1 MENYKLWFDL
11 HRHDEYSSFDGFGKA
26 VELAKL
32 AKEYGYPALGISN
45 HGNTNGLVQHYMA
58 CKAVGIKPVLGVEG
72 YMIPKYK
79 EKHRGY
85 HLCLFAKNAIGYRN
99 INEIQYEGEKQKY
112 YNPIW
117 TFELLEKYSE
127 GVICTSACIAGFLS
141 QAIKEDRMDA
151 ADKFIKKMKQIY
163 GPDFYIEVQ
172 PYTISEEGLQEKV
185 NKSLMVLAKKHKVKV
200 LLTSDSHYG
209 SPDDFPTYLKMHEI
223 AGHDLEHI
231 ESTYKERYMPTKKDM
246 LKRFY
251 KMFGDKELGKE
262 YMGNHKELF
271 DKVEEDIF
279 EGLKQTL
286 PPMQEELGVTV
297 RELVKKGLKAKGKWT
312 PEYKA
317 RVEEELHVIETLGF
331 DDYFLM
337 VYDYVNWAKSQGIA
351 VGPGRGSCCNCEVA
365 YAIGI
370 TEVDSLYYGLDFR
383 RFLRI
388 DKKKMPDI
396 DLDFEKSR
404 RAEVIEYIIN
414 RHKGHTARIASYGLY
429 KVDNL
434 VNDLAKVCG
443 LGTKKEDED
452 AAEHKDIINSIK
464 EHINNYLDEDS
475 NLITES
481 FLSSQLTRKFN
492 AMYDDICTHF
502 SKLYKKMRFIG
513 THAAGV
519 AITGGNI
526 LDYTS
531 LRIDGKSGQLYTNYD
546 LNDLENINVI
556 KFDILGLVT
565 MEELGALRKETG
577 VTVNYEEATNDKKLM
592 KAFANRETTGIF
604 QFDKPAVQK
613 LLGEIKCSCFE
624 DVVAANALN
633 RPGPLSTG
641 VPALYAYNKE
651 HPEEAKE
658 SLYYNFTKDT
668 FGTVVYQ
675 EQIQKVCVEIGGM
688 EWGDADK
695 VMKMIGGQ
703 SQSEDA
709 KIQFEKDKQ
718 ELSDKFVKGATKN
731 GISKKDAKEIFNS
744 MLVYSFN
751 KGHALGYSLI
761 SVEEMYY
768 KQNYPTEFWWAKLK
782 YCPLESN
789 IFQLER
795 EAVASGNLI
804 FLAHVNGT
812 ANYSLKEI
820 EGEVVIQRGLTT
832 IKGIGEKVAMAIEE
846 ERLKNGPYLN
856 TADIEERLPGRIL
869 NNRVFTILKE
879 AGALEWDWDEYIRRT
894 ESFNIA
900 MMSKTYSRL

>member
-1 MENYKLWFDL
+1 MNNWFDL

-72 YMIPKYK
+72 YMLPKYK
-79 EKHRGY
+79 EKHRGF
-85 HLCLFAKNAIGYRN
+85 HLCLFAKNAKGYHN
-99 INEIQYEGEKQKY
+99 INAIQYQGDKQRY

-141 QAIKEDRMDA
+141 QAIKNKRYDA
-151 ADKFIKKMKQIY
+151 AKKFILKMQKIY
-163 GPDFYIEVQ
+163 GDDFYIEVQ
-172 PYTISEEGLQEKV
+172 PYTISEPGLQEAV
-185 NKSLMVLAKKHKVKV
+185 NEKLLELAEEYDVKV
-200 LLTSDSHYG
+200 LLTSDSHFG
-209 SPDDFPTYLKMHEI
+209 SKDDFATYLKMHEI
-223 AGHDLEHI
+223 AGHDLDHI
-231 ESTYKERYMPTKKDM
+231 ESTYKERYMPTPKEM
-246 LKRFY
+246 YKRFCKMHPDY
-251 KMFGDKELGKE
+251 KDEAKEI
-262 YMGNHKELF
+262 MANHKELF
-271 DKVEEDIF
+271 DKI
-279 EGLKQTL
+279 EGDFLGELKQTL
-286 PPMQEELGVTV
+286 PPMQKELGVTV
-297 RELVKKGLKAKGKWT
+297 RELTKKGLKAKGKWT

-317 RVEEELHVIETLGF
+317 RVEEELEVIETLGF

-337 VYDYVNWAKSQGIA
+337 VYDYVRWAKEHGIA

-365 YAIGI
+365 YALGI
-370 TEVDSLYYGLDFR
+370 TEVDSLHYGLDFR

-404 RAEVIEYIIN
+404 RGEVINYIIN

-443 LGTKKEDED
+443 LDTHKGAEDRELHID
-452 AAEHKDIINSIK
+452 EIKAIKD
-464 EHINNYLDEDS
+464 HINKYIDEEG
-475 NLITES
+475 NLALHD
-481 FLSSQLTRKFN
+481 FLQSQKTRKYN
-492 AMYDDICTHF
+492 AMYDNICTHF

-531 LRIDGKSGQLYTNYD
+531 MRINNGELYTNYD
-546 LNDLENINVI
+546 LNDLENIGVI

-565 MEELGALRKETG
+565 MEEIGELRKVTG
-577 VTVNYEEATNDKKLM
+577 DTVEYTSITKDKKLM
-592 KAFANRETTGIF
+592 KEFANQNTTGIF
-604 QFDKPAVQK
+604 QFDKKAVQA
-613 LLGEIKCSCFE
+613 LLGKINCSCFE
-624 DVVAANALN
+624 DIVAANAIN

-641 VPALYAYNKE
+641 IPELYAYNKE
-651 HPEEAKE
+651 HPSEAKK

-668 FGTVVYQ
+668 FGTIVYQ
-675 EQIQKVCVEIGGM
+675 EQIQKVCVEIAGM
-688 EWGDADK
+688 SWGDADK

-709 KIQFEKDKQ
+709 KAQFEKDKK
-718 ELSDKFVKGATKN
+718 EMGDKFVEGAMKK
-731 GISKKDAKEIFNS
+731 GISKPDAKALFNS

-768 KQNYPTEFWWAKLK
+768 KVYHPTEFWWAKLK
-782 YCPLESN
+782 YCPVEDN
-789 IFQLER
+789 IFQLEAQ
-795 EAVASGNLI
+795 AVANGNLI
-804 FLAHVNGT
+804 WLPHVNGT
-812 ANYSLKEI
+812 ARYSLKDI
-820 EGEVVIQRGLTT
+820 DGELVIQRGLTS
-832 IKGIGEKVAMAIEE
+832 IKGIGEKVAQAIEE
-846 ERLKNGPYLN
+846 NGPY
-856 TADIEERLPGRIL
+856 TDTWDMEEKLPSRIL
-869 NNRVFTILKE
+869 TSKVVAILKE
-879 AGALEWDWDEYIRRT
+879 AGALEFNEDKFNRRVQQLNA
-894 ESFNIA
+894 SLY
-900 MMSKTYSRL
+900 SKSYSLL

>member
-1 MENYKLWFDL
+1 MSKLKYWFDL

-26 VELAKL
+26 LELAKL

-58 CKAVGIKPVLGVEG
+58 CKSIGIKPVLGVEG
-72 YMIPKYK
+72 YMLPKYK

-85 HLCLFAKNAIGYRN
+85 HLCLFAKNAKGYSN
-99 INEIQYEGEKQKY
+99 INAIQYEGEKQKY

-117 TFELLEKYSE
+117 TLDLLEKYSE
-127 GVICTSACIAGFLS
+127 GVICTTACIAGYLS
-141 QAIKEDRMDA
+141 QAIKENKIEA
-151 ADKFIKKMKQIY
+151 ANGFIKKLKSIY
-163 GPDFYIEVQ
+163 GNDFYIEVQ
-172 PYTISEEGLQEKV
+172 PYSISEKGLQEAV
-185 NKSLMVLAKKHKVKV
+185 NVKLMELAKKHKVKV

-209 SPDDFPTYLKMHEI
+209 SKSDFDTYLKMHQM

-231 ESTYKERYMPTKKDM
+231 TLTYKERYMPTPREI
-246 LKRFY
+246 LKRFILMH
-251 KMFGDKELGKE
+251 KDKELGIS
-262 YMGNHKELF
+262 YMSNHKELF
-271 DKVEEDIF
+271 DKIDDDIF
-279 EGLKQTL
+279 KDLEQTL
-286 PPMQEELGVTV
+286 PNMQEQLGVTV
-297 RELVKKGLKAKGKWT
+297 RELVVKGLKAKGKWT

-317 RVEEELHVIETLGF
+317 RVKEELKVIESLGF

-337 VYDYVNWAKSQGIA
+337 VYDYVNWAKSHGIA

-365 YAIGI
+365 YALGI

-404 RAEVIEYIIN
+404 RGEVIDYIIN

-443 LGTKKEDED
+443 LGTKKEDEN
-452 AAEHKDIINSIK
+452 ALEHKEIIVKIK
-464 EHINNYLDEDS
+464 EHINKYLDEEG
-475 NLITES
+475 NLLTES
-481 FLSSQLTRKFN
+481 FLSSQITKKYNVL
-492 AMYDDICTHF
+492 YDNICTHF
-502 SKLYKKMRFIG
+502 TKLYKKMRFIG

-531 LRIDGKSGQLYTNYD
+531 LRLDSKTGQLYTNYD

-556 KFDILGLVT
+556 KFDILGLMT
-565 MEELGALRKETG
+565 MEEIGALRKATG
-577 VTVNYEEATNDKKLM
+577 VTVNYEKATNDKKIM
-592 KAFANRETTGIF
+592 KAFGNQETTGVF

-613 LLGEIKCSCFE
+613 LLKEINCSSFE
-624 DVVAANALN
+624 DIVAANALN

-651 HPEEAKE
+651 HPKEAKK

-668 FGTVVYQ
+668 YGTVVYQ
-675 EQIQKVCVEIGGM
+675 EQIQKVCVEIGNM
-688 EWGDADK
+688 TWGDADK

-709 KIQFEKDKQ
+709 KVQFEKDKQ
-718 ELSDKFVKGATKN
+718 ELSNKFVKGATKN
-731 GISKKDAKEIFNS
+731 GLTKAQAKEVFNH

-761 SVEEMYY
+761 SVEEMFYKLYY
-768 KQNYPTEFWWAKLK
+768 PSQFWWSKLR
-782 YCPLESN
+782 YCPIESN

-795 EAVASGNLI
+795 QAIASGNII
-804 FLAHVNGT
+804 FLAHVNGS
-812 ANYSLKEI
+812 AQYSLKEI
-820 EGEVVIQRGLTT
+820 DGEVCIQRGLTS
-832 IKGIGEKVAMAIEE
+832 IKGIGEKVAYAIEGE
-846 ERLKNGPYLN
+846 KAKNGPYLN
-856 TADIEERLPGRIL
+856 TADIEERLPGRVL
-869 NNRVFTILKE
+869 NNRTFNLLKE
-879 AGALEWDWDEYIRRT
+879 AGALEWNKKEFIRRV

-900 MMSKTYSRL
+900 MLTKTYSRL